1 MIEEAF
7 DRARGKR
14 VLFVGERI
22 EDRYVYVEPLYKPS
36 KETIIAV
43 HPVRE
48 ETFTGGVIAAAM
60 HLKGWCNGRVLSQW
74 LAVQK
79 TRYVQE
85 GFNRKLFEIYE
96 NHKVHTVLNSMDLAT
111 AVDEADIVIVLDF
124 GHGLIDDQTRAVLYE
139 AKFLAVNA
147 QSNAG
152 NQGFN
157 PVTKY
162 TRADYVC
169 VDYHEAR
176 LAVGMQWEPLEMVIE
191 RLCERMGTNS
201 VIITEGRQGA
211 SWKGGHTPALEGNP
225 VDTMGAGDCFMA
237 YTAPLIWAGLGL
249 ADAAFVGCVAAAIK
263 TEIVGH
269 KRHVNSDEVMARVF
283 YELRS
288 RNMQPVR
295 SGGGL

>member
-1 MIEEAF
+1 MIEEVFAK
-7 DRARGKR
+7 AKGKK

-22 EDRYVYVEPLYKPS
+22 EDQYVYVEPLYKPS
-36 KETIIAV
+36 KETVIAV
-43 HPVRE
+43 HPIRE
-48 ETFTGGVIAAAM
+48 ENFDGGVFAAAA
-60 HLKGWCNGRVLSQW
+60 HLDGWCNTQVMTQW
-74 LAVQK
+74 MSVRK
-79 TRYVQE
+79 KRFVQE
-85 GFNRKLFEIYE
+85 GFNRKLFEVYE
-96 NHKVHTVLNSMDLAT
+96 NHHVHACLDSMRLAT

-124 GHGLIDDQTRAVLYE
+124 GHGLIDDATRAVLYE

-162 TRADYVC
+162 RKADYVC

-176 LAVGMQWEPLEMVIE
+176 LAVGMQWEPLEMVIG
-191 RLCERMGTNS
+191 RLCERMGTDR
-201 VIITEGRQGA
+201 VIVTQGRQGA
-211 SWKGGHTPALEGNP
+211 SWRGGRTPALEGNP
-225 VDTMGAGDCFMA
+225 VDTMGAGDCFMS
-237 YTAPLIWAGLGL
+237 YTAPLIWAGLSL
-249 ADAAFVGCVAAAIK
+249 PDAAFVGCVAAAIK

-269 KRHVNSDEVMARVF
+269 KRPVNSDEVMARVS

-288 RNMQPVR
+288 RNPESIR